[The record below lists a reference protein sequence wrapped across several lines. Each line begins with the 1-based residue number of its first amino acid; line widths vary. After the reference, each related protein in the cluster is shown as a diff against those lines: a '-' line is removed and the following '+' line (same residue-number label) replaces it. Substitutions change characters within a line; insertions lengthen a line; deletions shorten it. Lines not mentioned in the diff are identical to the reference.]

1 MYELVILQTIVLIFL
16 FRRYMAGVDFS
27 ATQGLPIGII
37 FLKLLVANRPTF
49 RKSRKLEPFLVVS
62 FVHHAHKNLH
72 SIFPLIVSSEMVIFS
87 PMLTMKK
94 KYLSMLVVAR
104 KEKRLVATRTI

>member
-1 MYELVILQTIVLIFL
+1 MYELVILQTIVLFFL

-37 FLKLLVANRPTF
+37 YLKLLVANRPTF

-62 FVHHAHKNLH
+62 FVHVNKNLP
-72 SIFPLIVSSEMVIFS
+72 SIFPLIVSLGTATSS
-87 PMLTMKK
+87 PTLTMKK
-94 KYLSMLVVAR
+94 KYLSMLAVAR
-104 KEKRLVATRTI
+104 KEKRLVATKTI